1 MRAIELYIH
10 FILLIM
16 LYKVVSTFKCVSD
29 NASVWHTFSSTFI
42 GHFIVVLFIGEAQK
56 EIQIRSSSSK
66 YEFLRGN
73 YILFLTL

>member
-1 MRAIELYIH
+1 MRAIELFIH
-10 FILLIM
+10 FIMLIM
-16 LYKVVSTFKCVSD
+16 LYKVVPTFKCAY
-29 NASVWHTFSSTFI
+29 NASVWHIFSSTFI

-56 EIQIRSSSSK
+56 EIQIRSSFSK